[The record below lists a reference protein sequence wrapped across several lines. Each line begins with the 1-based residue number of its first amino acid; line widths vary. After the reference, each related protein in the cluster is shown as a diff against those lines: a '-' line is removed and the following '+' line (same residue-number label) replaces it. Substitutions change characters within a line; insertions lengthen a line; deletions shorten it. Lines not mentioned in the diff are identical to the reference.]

1 MLRICTHSLN
11 DTFLSYIMKYMLTIR
26 EIQLGEG
33 DFSGNIVFIVI
44 IMNGSL
50 KILIQL
56 GVRTA
61 HLLLSELFLF
71 HAFQLY

>member
-1 MLRICTHSLN
+1 
-11 DTFLSYIMKYMLTIR
+11 MLTIG

-33 DFSGNIVFIVI
+33 YFPGNIVFIVV
-44 IMNGSL
+44 IMDGSL